1 MGKER
6 NVLAQIIKSWAQDQ
20 DHGFQIESP
29 EHGDDGVDATSLSLT
44 SVIKHTEANLDLLQ
58 LLDRLE
64 LYVLNVKNRKLPD
77 GMYCRNCRTWYQ
89 FAEPN
94 QVDGTLICYSC
105 RNNPYV

>member
-6 NVLAQIIKSWAQDQ
+6 NVLAQIIKSWAQDH
-20 DHGFQIESP
+20 DHGYQIAEMDLGDES
-29 EHGDDGVDATSLSLT
+29 VDNTSFNFTGL
-44 SVIKHTEANLDLLQ
+44 IKHTDNNIDLLS

-64 LYVLNVKNRKLPD
+64 LYVLNLKKQKGPD
-77 GMYCRNCRTWYQ
+77 GMFCRKCRSWYQ

-94 QVDGTLICYSC
+94 QVDGTLLCYSC